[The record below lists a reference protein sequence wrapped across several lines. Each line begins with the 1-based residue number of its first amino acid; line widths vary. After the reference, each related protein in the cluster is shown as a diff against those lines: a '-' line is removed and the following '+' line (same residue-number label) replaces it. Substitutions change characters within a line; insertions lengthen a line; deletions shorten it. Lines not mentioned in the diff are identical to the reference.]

1 MVYSPVLPALSFFEF
16 DKNVIWEVEI
26 FDCQ

>member
-26 FDCQ
+26 FDCK

>member
-16 DKNVIWEVEI
+16 HKNVIWEVEI
-26 FDCQ
+26 FDCK